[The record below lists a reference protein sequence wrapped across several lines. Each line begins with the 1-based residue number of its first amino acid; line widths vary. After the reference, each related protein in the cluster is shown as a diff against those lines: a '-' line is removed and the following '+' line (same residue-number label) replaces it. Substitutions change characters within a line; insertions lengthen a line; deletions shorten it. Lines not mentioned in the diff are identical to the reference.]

1 MKLGYIRKRNLELNP
16 QFEDRFVFVEDTCRR
31 SITSKSDRVYSTKFY
46 PLDYSEVEE
55 NTKIM
60 KENSGLILV
69 GEPFFLDKELRG
81 KAVRWVEWANTAK
94 PEEYSI
100 FSDLGNTE
108 VQDGCT

>member
-16 QFEDRFVFVEDTCRR
+16 QFKDRFVFVEDTCRR

-69 GEPFFLDKELRG
+69 GEPFFLDNELRA
-81 KAVRWVEWANTAK
+81 KAIRWVEWANTAK
-94 PEEYSI
+94 PEEYSL
-100 FSDLGNTE
+100 FSDLENTE
-108 VQDGCT
+108 VQDGN